1 MRIHS
6 GRQCGKPSLSSRAE
20 KGRRGVM
27 WKCVPSAITCLLTKK
42 NNKKNN
48 QWKIQYGQKY
58 FKTTNILEDFHLR
71 VCQMRKNF
79 ICCSHVPARIPEC
92 LSSPQGGRQGGRPLA
107 WMPFRRPNNDGL
119 GVPHASELATGN
131 SRNAFL
137 VQQQQ

>member
-1 MRIHS
+1 
-6 GRQCGKPSLSSRAE
+6 
-20 KGRRGVM
+20 M

-79 ICCSHVPARIPEC
+79 IYLLLTRSGPYPRMPLFTA
-92 LSSPQGGRQGGRPLA
+92 GREAGRA
-107 WMPFRRPNNDGL
+107 TF
-119 GVPHASELATGN
+119 GVD
-131 SRNAFL
+131 AF
-137 VQQQQ
+137 